1 MPGKGLLTVLFIA
14 LLVCGMLSAFGQTP
28 DPAAPPLEPATPNA
42 AAPESTAAAPSPGQD
57 QLDFANG
64 LFGRGFFS
72 EAVEEYETYLAK
84 HPSGAEA
91 GTAWFRLGQAAYATE
106 KYDKALP
113 AFEKAA
119 SIAEDP
125 TAKLQAQL
133 GRGESLYFLKRP
145 AEAAEALK
153 AISGDGQA
161 ADARCRALY
170 YLGRS
175 QQDLGN
181 VDAAGQAYAKLGEVC
196 PDHALA
202 PYAQYQ
208 LANVSLDK
216 KLFEDAAVAFSKVA
230 SDAKAEQTLR
240 MESRFRTAEIYDKIG
255 WASAAVGA
263 YEQLKKDFPDSDYA
277 KRADYGYSWALYNAG
292 KYPEAATAAQKFI
305 AANADASLLPGM
317 KYLLGNCLQQQTKY
331 DEALAV
337 YQEIAEKYPD
347 APFAAQARYKKA
359 WSLYLKG
366 DLAGAKAEA
375 LSFLQKFQDSPEA
388 GEAGFLLGSILV
400 AEGNYEDAREEFR
413 LVAEKYPDSTFGPEA
428 LFKSAECL
436 AQLGTRDEA
445 AKVYEAFAK
454 RYPDNPLTEQAILRA
469 GDAQFSAQDFTKAVS
484 KYETILSKQLEPVV
498 EEDTLYRLA
507 VTCHNMKDRAKS
519 AETFQKLVTKF
530 PLGKFAAEAHFRIA
544 EYQLRE
550 QKDAIKAVE
559 EYQAALDAKPDTEL
573 AGRALLGLALARYER
588 KDYDQA
594 ADLFLK
600 IVTEFPKSSLPEEV
614 YTWCGQWFFDAK
626 QWDKAAKLFE
636 AMLSGLPGYPY
647 PDKVR
652 FKIAECSESAGR
664 ADEALQKY
672 QAVIDASPAGAKS
685 IEARYRMAAL
695 HEAKNEPD
703 KAIEL
708 YEAASESNTGDT
720 AAQARFRLGELY
732 EKRGEFERAARNYM
746 RVAILFL
753 HETLSPESLW
763 RAGQCF
769 EKVNGANQAKGA
781 YEELVKDYPNAEP
794 AAKAREALVRLGV
807 PSPAAAPAAA
817 PAEAPPAP
825 PPAAG
830 GT

>member
-1 MPGKGLLTVLFIA
+1 MLTLRFAIPFLAVPLACCAF
-14 LLVCGMLSAFGQTP
+14 SAFGQAP
-28 DPAAPPLEPATPNA
+28 DPSAPPLDAAKPAAPETPA
-42 AAPESTAAAPSPGQD
+42 AAPAAAVPVTATPEPVAAAPSPGQD

-72 EAVEEYETYLAK
+72 EAVEEYETYLTK
-84 HPSGAEA
+84 YPSGSEA

-119 SIAEDP
+119 ALAEDP
-125 TAKLQAQL
+125 TTKVQAQL

-145 AEAAEALK
+145 AEAVDVLTPLIAE
-153 AISGDGQA
+153 GQA

-170 YLGRS
+170 YLGRC
-175 QQDLGN
+175 QQDLGGL
-181 VDAAGQAYAKLGEVC
+181 DAAAQEFAKLGEVC

-208 LANVSLDK
+208 LANVSLAK
-216 KLFEDAAVAFSKVA
+216 NLFEDAAVAFSKVA
-230 SDAKAEQTLR
+230 SNPKAEDALR

-292 KYPEAATAAQKFI
+292 KYAEAADAAQKFL
-305 AANADASLLPGM
+305 AANPDASLVPGM
-317 KYLLGNCLQQQTKY
+317 KYLLANCLQEQKKY

-337 YQEIAEKYPD
+337 YQEIADKFPD
-347 APFAAQARYKKA
+347 AAFAQQARYKKA

-366 DLAGAKAEA
+366 DLAGAKAQA
-375 LSFLQKFQDSPEA
+375 LDFLQKFQDSPQA

-413 LVAEKYPDSTFGPEA
+413 LVAEKYPESTFGPEA

-436 AQLGTRDEA
+436 AQLGMRDES
-445 AKVYEAFAK
+445 AKVYEEFARK
-454 RYPDNPLTEQAILRA
+454 YPENPLTEQAILRA
-469 GDAQFSAQDFTKAVS
+469 GDAQFSAQDFAQAVS
-484 KYETILSKQLEPVV
+484 KYEAILAKQLDPVV

-519 AETFQKLVTKF
+519 AETFQKLVAKF
-530 PLGKFAAEAHFRIA
+530 PQGKYVAEAHFRIA
-544 EYQLRE
+544 EFQLRE
-550 QKDAIKAVE
+550 QKDALKAVE
-559 EYQAALDAKPDTEL
+559 EYQAALDAKPETEL
-573 AGRALLGLALARYER
+573 AGRATLGLALARYER

-600 IVTEFPKSSLPEEV
+600 IVTDFPKSSLPEEV

-626 QWDKAAKLFE
+626 QWEKAAKIFE
-636 AMLSGLPGYPY
+636 AMLAGLPNYPY

-652 FKIAECSESAGR
+652 FKIAECSESAGK

-672 QAVIDASPAGAKS
+672 QAVIDASPNGAKS
-685 IEARYRMAAL
+685 IEARYRMGL
-695 HEAKNEPD
+695 LLEAKNEPD
-703 KAIEL
+703 RAIAL

-769 EKVNGANQAKGA
+769 EKVNGTSQARGA
-781 YEELVKDYPNAEP
+781 YEELVKDYPQAEQ
-794 AAKAREALVRLGV
+794 AAKADRKSVV
-807 PSPAAAPAAA
+807 
-817 PAEAPPAP
+817 
-825 PPAAG
+825 
-830 GT
+830 

>member
-1 MPGKGLLTVLFIA
+1 MQAMRLFI
-14 LLVCGMLSAFGQTP
+14 LLITVVSTCSMISAFGQAP
-28 DPAAPPLEPATPNA
+28 DPAAPPLEAAKPEAAA
-42 AAPESTAAAPSPGQD
+42 AAPAPGQD

-64 LFGRGFFS
+64 LFGRGFFD
-72 EAVEEYETYLAK
+72 EAVEEYEAYLAK
-84 HPSGAEA
+84 YPSGEQS
-91 GTAWFRLGQAAYATE
+91 GTAWFRLGQSAYATE
-106 KYDKALP
+106 KYEKALP

-119 SIAEDP
+119 ATAEDP
-125 TAKLQAQL
+125 TTKVQAQL

-145 AEAAEALK
+145 AEALEILK
-153 AISGDGQA
+153 PITADGQA

-170 YLGRS
+170 YVGRS
-175 QQDLGN
+175 QQDMGSL
-181 VDAAGQAYAKLGEVC
+181 DAAAQDYAKLAEVC
-196 PDHALA
+196 PEHALA

-208 LANVSLDK
+208 LANVSLAK
-216 KLFEDAAVAFSKVA
+216 NLLEDAAVAFSKVA
-230 SDAKAEQTLR
+230 SDAKAEETLR

-263 YEQLKKDFPDSDYA
+263 YEQLKKDFPNSDYA

-292 KYPEAATAAQKFI
+292 KYPEAAEAAAKFI
-305 AANADASLLPGM
+305 SENSDASLLPGM
-317 KYLLGNCLQQQTKY
+317 KYLLANCLQQQKKY

-337 YQEIAEKYPD
+337 YREIADKFPD
-347 APFAAQARYKKA
+347 STFASQARYKKA

-366 DLAGAKAEA
+366 DLPGAKAEA
-375 LSFLQKFQDSPEA
+375 LAFLQKYQDSPQA

-413 LVAEKYPDSTFGPEA
+413 LVAEKYPDSTFGPES

-436 AQLGTRDEA
+436 AQLGMRDEA
-445 AKVYEAFAK
+445 AKVYEEFAK
-454 RYPDNPLTEQAILRA
+454 KYPDNALTEQAILRA
-469 GDAQFSAQDFTKAVS
+469 GDAQFSTQDFAQAVT
-484 KYETILSKQLEPVV
+484 KYETILSKHLDPAV
-498 EEDTLYRLA
+498 EQDTLYRLA

-519 AETFQKLVTKF
+519 AETFRKLVEKF
-530 PLGKFAAEAHFRIA
+530 PGSKYVAEAHFRIA

-559 EYQAALDAKPDTEL
+559 EYQAALDSKPEAEL
-573 AGRALLGLALARYER
+573 AGRATLGLALARYER

-600 IVTEFPKSSLPEEV
+600 IVTDFPKSSLPEEI

-626 QWDKAAKLFE
+626 QWDKASKMFE
-636 AMLSGLPGYPY
+636 AMLAGLADYPY

-652 FKIAECSESAGR
+652 FKIAECSESAGN
-664 ADEALQKY
+664 ADDALLKY
-672 QAVIDASPAGAKS
+672 QAVIDASPSGAKS
-685 IEARYRMAAL
+685 VEARYRMAAL
-695 HEAKNEPD
+695 LEAKNETD
-703 KAIEL
+703 KAIAL

-769 EKVNGANQAKGA
+769 EKVNGTNQAKGA
-781 YEELVKDYPNAEP
+781 YEELVKDYPKAEQ
-794 AAKAREALVRLGV
+794 AAKAGEALARLGV
-807 PSPAAAPAAA
+807 APAATAPVA
-817 PAEAPPAP
+817 PATV
-825 PPAAG
+825 PAAG
-830 GT
+830 GG

>member
-1 MPGKGLLTVLFIA
+1 MPAMRLAKCISAAFLLCCMGSV
-14 LLVCGMLSAFGQTP
+14 FGQDP
-28 DPAAPPLEPATPNA
+28 DPAAPPLEPVKPAPA
-42 AAPESTAAAPSPGQD
+42 VPAAPAAGQE

-64 LFGRGFFS
+64 LFGRGFFN
-72 EAVEEYETYLAK
+72 EAVEEYEIYLAK
-84 HPSGAEA
+84 YPSGASA

-119 SIAEDP
+119 AALEDP
-125 TAKLQAQL
+125 AAKVQAQL
-133 GRGESLYFLKRP
+133 GRGESLYFLKRQ
-145 AEAAEALK
+145 ADAVEVLK
-153 AISGDGQA
+153 TLAGDEQGN
-161 ADARCRALY
+161 DARCRALY

-175 QQDLGN
+175 HQDLGSLD
-181 VDAAGQAYAKLGEVC
+181 VAAEDFARVGTVC

-202 PYAQYQ
+202 PYAEYQ
-208 LANVSLDK
+208 LANISLSK
-216 KLFEDAAVAFSKVA
+216 NLLEDAAVAFSKVA
-230 SDAKAEQTLR
+230 SDAKAEETLR

-263 YEQLKKDFPDSDYA
+263 YEQLKKDFPESEYA

-292 KYPEAATAAQKFI
+292 KYPEAAEAAQKFI
-305 AANADASLLPGM
+305 AGDTDASLLPGM
-317 KYLLGNCLQQQTKY
+317 KYLLANCLQQQKKY

-337 YQEIAEKYPD
+337 YQEIVDKFPD
-347 APFAAQARYKKA
+347 ASFAAQARYKKA

-366 DLAGAKAEA
+366 DLPAAKAEA
-375 LSFLQKFQDSPEA
+375 LDFLQKYQDSPQA

-400 AEGNYEDAREEFR
+400 ADGNYEDAREEFR

-436 AQLGTRDEA
+436 AQLGARDEA
-445 AKVYEAFAK
+445 AKVYEEFAK
-454 RYPDNPLTEQAILRA
+454 KYPDNPLTEQAILRA
-469 GDAQFSAQDFTKAVS
+469 GDAQFSAQDFAQAVA
-484 KYETILSKQLEPVV
+484 KYETILSKKLEPAV

-519 AETFQKLVTKF
+519 AETFQKLVEKF
-530 PLGKFAAEAHFRIA
+530 PQSKFVAEAHFRIA
-544 EYQLRE
+544 EFQLRE
-550 QKDAIKAVE
+550 KKDALKAVE

-573 AGRALLGLALARYER
+573 SGRAMLGLALARYER

-600 IVTEFPKSSLPEEV
+600 IVTDIPQASLPEEV

-626 QWDKAAKLFE
+626 QWDKASKLFE
-636 AMLSGLPGYPY
+636 SMLAGLPGYPY

-672 QAVIDASPAGAKS
+672 QAVVDAAPSSAKS
-685 IEARYRMAAL
+685 IEARYRMGAL
-695 HEAKNEPD
+695 LEAKNEPD
-703 KAIEL
+703 KAIEC

-769 EKVNGANQAKGA
+769 EKVNGAAQARGA
-781 YEELVKDYPNAEP
+781 YEELVKDYPNAEQ
-794 AAKAREALVRLGV
+794 ASKAKDALTRLGG
-807 PSPAAAPAAA
+807 APAAA
-817 PAEAPPAP
+817 APPE
-825 PPAAG
+825 PAAADPAASTPPSVPG
-830 GT
+830 GQ

>member
-1 MPGKGLLTVLFIA
+1 MSRPHAEGLTAGLLLVVLP
-14 LLVCGMLSAFGQTP
+14 AFCVLAQ
-28 DPAAPPLEPATPNA
+28 DPAAPPLDAAAAAQSPAAA
-42 AAPESTAAAPSPGQD
+42 AAPAPGQD

-64 LFGRGFFS
+64 LFGRGFFT
-72 EAVEEYETYLAK
+72 EAVEEYEAYLAK
-84 HPSGAEA
+84 YPSGDQA

-119 SIAEDP
+119 SLAEDP
-125 TAKLQAQL
+125 ATKAQAQL

-145 AEAAEALK
+145 AEAVEFLK
-153 AISGDGQA
+153 QVSGDGQGA
-161 ADARCRALY
+161 EVRCRALY
-170 YLGRS
+170 SLGRC
-175 QQDLGN
+175 QQDMGN
-181 VDAAGQAYAKLGEVC
+181 LDAAAQEFTRLGEQC

-208 LANVSLDK
+208 LANVSLAK
-216 KLFEDAAVAFSKVA
+216 NLLEDAAVAFSKVA
-230 SDAKAEQTLR
+230 SDAKAEETLR

-263 YEQLKKDFPDSDYA
+263 YEQLMKDFPGSEYA
-277 KRADYGYSWALYNAG
+277 KRAEYGYSWALYNAG
-292 KYPEAATAAQKFI
+292 KYPEAGASAQKFLS
-305 AANADASLLPGM
+305 ANSDPALVPGM
-317 KYLLGNCLQQQTKY
+317 KYLMANCLQEQKKY
-331 DEALAV
+331 DEALEV
-337 YQEIAEKYPD
+337 YREIVEKFPD
-347 APFAAQARYKKA
+347 TPFAAQAGYKKA

-366 DLAGAKAEA
+366 DMAGAKTEA
-375 LSFLQKFQDSPEA
+375 LAFLQKFQDAPQA

-445 AKVYEAFAK
+445 AKVYEEFAK
-454 RYPDNPLTEQAILRA
+454 KYPDNPLTEQAILRA
-469 GDAQFSAQDFTKAVS
+469 GDAQFSAQDFAQAVA
-484 KYETILSKQLEPVV
+484 KYETILAKQLDPAV

-519 AETFQKLVTKF
+519 ADIFQKLVSKF
-530 PLGKFAAEAHFRIA
+530 PQSKFVAEAHFRIA
-544 EYQLRE
+544 EFQLRE
-550 QKDAIKAVE
+550 QKDALKAVE
-559 EYQAALDAKPDTEL
+559 EYQAALDSKPDPEL
-573 AGRALLGLALARYER
+573 AGRAMLGLALARYER

-594 ADLFLK
+594 ADLFLR
-600 IVTEFPKSSLPEEV
+600 IVKEYPRASLPEEV

-626 QWDKAAKLFE
+626 QWDKAASMFE
-636 AMLSGLPGYPY
+636 AMLTGLPAYPY

-664 ADEALQKY
+664 PDEALQKY
-672 QAVIDASPAGAKS
+672 QAVIDATPSGGKAV
-685 IEARYRMAAL
+685 EARYRMAAL
-695 HEAKNEPD
+695 LEAKNDID
-703 KAIEL
+703 KAITL
-708 YEAASESNTGDT
+708 YEEASGSNTGDT

-732 EKRGEFERAARNYM
+732 EKRGEYERAARNYM

-769 EKVNGANQAKGA
+769 EKVSGVNQAKGA
-781 YEELVKDYPNAEP
+781 YEELVKDYPNAEQ
-794 AAKAREALVRLGV
+794 AAKAREALARIGGA
-807 PSPAAAPAAA
+807 AAAPAGSA
-817 PAEAPPAP
+817 PAPAT
-825 PPAAG
+825 G
-830 GT
+830 GGG

>member
-1 MPGKGLLTVLFIA
+1 MPSMRLARNLLAVTLACWAF
-14 LLVCGMLSAFGQTP
+14 SASAQTP
-28 DPAAPPLEPATPNA
+28 DPAAPPLEPA
-42 AAPESTAAAPSPGQD
+42 APESAAAAMPVPGQG

-72 EAVEEYETYLAK
+72 EAVEEYENYLGK
-84 HPSGAEA
+84 YPSGEEA
-91 GTAWFRLGQAAYATE
+91 CTAWFRLGQAAYATE

-113 AFEKAA
+113 AFETA
-119 SIAEDP
+119 SERAEDP
-125 TAKLQAQL
+125 TIKLQAQL
-133 GRGESLYFLKRP
+133 GRGESLYFLKR
-145 AEAAEALK
+145 AAEAVEVLK
-153 AISGDGQA
+153 PIAGDGQA
-161 ADARCRALY
+161 TDARCRALY

-175 QQDLGN
+175 HQDLGSL
-181 VDAAGQAYAKLGEVC
+181 DEAAQEFSKLGEAC
-196 PDHALA
+196 PEHALA

-208 LANVSLDK
+208 LANVSLAK
-216 KLFEDAAVAFSKVA
+216 NLFEDAAVAFSKVA
-230 SDAKAEQTLR
+230 SDVKAEETLR

-292 KYPEAATAAQKFI
+292 KYPEAAAAAQKFVSE
-305 AANADASLLPGM
+305 NTDVSLLPGM
-317 KYLLGNCLQQQTKY
+317 KYLLANCLQQQKKY

-337 YQEIAEKYPD
+337 YQEIVEKFPD
-347 APFAAQARYKKA
+347 APCAAQARYKKA

-366 DLAGAKAEA
+366 DMAGAKAEA
-375 LSFLQKFQDSPEA
+375 LAFLQKFQDSPQA

-413 LVAEKYPDSTFGPEA
+413 LVAEKYPDTTFGPES

-436 AQLGTRDEA
+436 AQLGMRDES

-454 RYPDNPLTEQAILRA
+454 KYPDNPLTEQAILRA
-469 GDAQFSAQDFTKAVS
+469 GDAQFSTQDFAQAVS
-484 KYETILSKQLEPVV
+484 KYETILSKKLEPTV

-519 AETFQKLVTKF
+519 AATFQKLAATF
-530 PLGKFAAEAHFRIA
+530 PQSKYVAEAHFRIA

-550 QKDAIKAVE
+550 QKDALKAVE
-559 EYQAALDAKPDTEL
+559 EYQAALDAKPEAEL
-573 AGRALLGLALARYER
+573 AGRAMLGLALARYER

-594 ADLFLK
+594 AELFLR
-600 IVTEFPKSSLPEEV
+600 IVAEFPKSSLPEEV
-614 YTWCGQWFFDAK
+614 YTWCGQWLFDAK
-626 QWDKAAKLFE
+626 QWDKASKMFE
-636 AMLSGLPGYPY
+636 AMLTGLAGYPY

-672 QAVIDASPAGAKS
+672 QAVIDASPSGAKS
-685 IEARYRMAAL
+685 IEARYRMGAL
-695 HEAKNEPD
+695 LEAKGEAA

-732 EKRGEFERAARNYM
+732 EKRGEYERAARNYM

-781 YEELVKDYPNAEP
+781 YEELVKDYPDAEQS
-794 AAKAREALVRLGV
+794 AKAREALTRLAVVPAPAVPGV
-807 PSPAAAPAAA
+807 PAAAP
-817 PAEAPPAP
+817 P
-825 PPAAG
+825 AG
-830 GT
+830 GG